1 MTNKYRYIINIVVS
15 LISKQKLNIHP
26 IQYSNRA
33 KNYFYFQIE
42 QTFLFSVYKSVPTH
56 RLLCSFLFYFLEN
69 CNYFRYDTVFSSS
82 SSYGG
87 IVSPITL
94 ECNIRNSLW
103 VNVFLVY
110 VCFFFNFQ
118 THKRIQCEQCCSSFN
133 NRISTRSLNNT
144 VYTMSISSHARF
156 ICKNLCFF

>member
-1 MTNKYRYIINIVVS
+1 MANKYRYIINIVVS

-42 QTFLFSVYKSVPTH
+42 QNFPFLGIQECTYTQTFMFY
-56 RLLCSFLFYFLEN
+56 FYFLEN

-103 VNVFLVY
+103 VNVFWFTSV
-110 VCFFFNFQ
+110 FFFQF
-118 THKRIQCEQCCSSFN
+118 S
-133 NRISTRSLNNT
+133 NT
-144 VYTMSISSHARF
+144 QKNTMRTM
-156 ICKNLCFF
+156 L